1 MKKFLLK
8 VLVFA
13 VCFFIAEKV
22 FYIFIY
28 VSPGLEK
35 DKRLEKVVTGH
46 MDKDVII
53 LGSSRGARG
62 ILASR
67 IEEKTGLSAYNL
79 SYPGSNVEFHEFLLR
94 ALLEFNTA
102 PRTVLLV
109 VDDPVELLPA
119 EALTFRLDRL
129 YPLAKYDFINRE
141 MIRRGEK
148 NYLSWGFALAR
159 INQRNFDLRPQRF
172 TKLDSISI
180 AGSMPITFQR
190 NEELSYKKTDY
201 IYPVK
206 DELDAKREA
215 FQQIDEHCLNNGI
228 KLIVVFPPNLIEHN
242 VSVENRLRALSSSNT
257 DIFVYDTSSFAYK
270 KKSYYYDNS
279 HLKKNGAEVFT
290 DEIITYLQEDLLLT
304 KHQ

>member
-129 YPLAKYDFINRE
+129 YPLAKYDFINQE

-148 NYLSWGFALAR
+148 NNLSWGFALAR
-159 INQRNFDLRPQRF
+159 INQRNFDLRFQRF
-172 TKLDSISI
+172 TKLDSISV

-190 NEELSYKKTDY
+190 NEELGYKKTDY
-201 IYPVK
+201 IYPVT
-206 DELDAKREA
+206 DELDAKIEA
-215 FQQIDEHCLNNGI
+215 FQQIDEYCSNNGI
-228 KLIVVFPPNLIEHN
+228 KLVVVFPPNLIEHN
-242 VSVENRLRALSSSNT
+242 ISVENRLRTLSSPNT
-257 DIFVYDTSSFAYK
+257 DIFVYDTSSVAYK
-270 KKSYYYDNS
+270 TKSYYYDNS

-290 DEIITYLQEDLLLT
+290 DEIINYLQEDLLLT